1 MIFQLFNMENRL
13 RRLTEQLFDSTL
25 NQRISRRKALS
36 DLARI
41 AGTAALSFVAGGLI
55 GYLLAPRKE
64 EKITKTITKTK
75 TAYSTKTITETQ
87 TFTQTQTVTKT
98 VTKTESLEIK
108 IEPSIGYNAT
118 KKDLEAE
125 LKIESDDR
133 LDKLSIEY
141 SNPNLSDSIVLN
153 DFRDDRVNF
162 CLGRYPG
169 ETLVR
174 VYGEKDGLKKEEIF
188 SLKAF
193 LSESEIDQSSLGRS
207 NLQHL
212 ADFLLKDSKY
222 CGSVPFE
229 KLVKEFR
236 EMNEIANAI
245 GLNQIN
251 DASAHYLKELERYLS
266 SEDLKYQDI
275 LNGLA
280 TVLSAI
286 NAYPTIAY
294 GNWVEDFDRAEFLIN
309 GYRAYLLSKLLREVE
324 SDVEHVYAARTM
336 VDQIDALAK
345 CLMVDPWEVLEYE
358 GNKLQLWD
366 LAKQLFQ
373 KHLKFEAGGK
383 RASVKAKD
391 LLKRW
396 SNREKI
402 NNRHIYLAMREV
414 QLPPYAIIYDVEK
427 MMYGHDYNKE
437 IPLDPVAKFPKK
449 EGLNILRKFVEK
461 YDYYNKELNEFV
473 KNPTKKIWTGLVWES
488 PQKHIEW
495 YLNPNEAWNKK
506 YFPNST
512 KEAYEDC
519 YKTLFFEGSL
529 EARIP
534 IIMYGVSLLTRK
546 GYEEGRV
553 EGNILFSSYLGYPVF
568 RVGVDYPKNTDRG
581 DANHGEFSFI
591 LNEKDENLLYQRNK
605 DELFIEDKYTY
616 SLFFLWTRKPALE
629 KDQAELGEI
638 EDINIC
644 LPLEHH
650 YTGPF
655 YAGATVY
662 WLKGGPQ
669 AKQKG

>member
-1 MIFQLFNMENRL
+1 M
-13 RRLTEQLFDSTL
+13 
-25 NQRISRRKALS
+25 
-36 DLARI
+36 
-41 AGTAALSFVAGGLI
+41 
-55 GYLLAPRKE
+55 
-64 EKITKTITKTK
+64 
-75 TAYSTKTITETQ
+75 TET
-87 TFTQTQTVTKT
+87 FTKT
-98 VTKTESLEIK
+98 VRPTISVEVQVGKS
-108 IEPSIGYNAT
+108 YNVTAR
-118 KKDLEAE
+118 DYEVGLRISSSEA
-125 LKIESDDR
+125 
-133 LDKLSIEY
+133 LS
-141 SNPNLSDSIVLN
+141 
-153 DFRDDRVNF
+153 
-162 CLGRYPG
+162 
-169 ETLVR
+169 
-174 VYGEKDGLKKEEIF
+174 GLKAYYENASISGVLDRWEEKAGAYYSSFLTGREIGEQRIRLEVEKNGAKAEEEF
-188 SLKAF
+188 SINVG
-193 LSESEIDQSSLGRS
+193 LSEDEIAQSSLDR
-207 NLQHL
+207 NCLK
-212 ADFLLKDSKY
+212 LLWRDLLEDVELSLDREELFRKEY
-222 CGSVPFE
+222 EIVNSVD
-229 KLVKEFR
+229 LKEVGK
-236 EMNEIANAI
+236 A
-245 GLNQIN
+245 
-251 DASAHYLKELERYLS
+251 ASLYLKQLSTYLVSSKKDHKPILKGLEV
-266 SEDLKYQDI
+266 
-275 LNGLA
+275 
-280 TVLSAI
+280 VLPAV
-286 NAYPTIAY
+286 NAYPAVVY
-294 GNWVEDFDRAEFLIN
+294 GNWVEDWDRAEFLISD
-309 GYRAYLLSKLLREVE
+309 YRAYLLPRLLSEVE
-324 SDVEHVYAARTM
+324 SDIEHVYAARAM
-336 VDQIDALAK
+336 VDQIDAVAK
-345 CLMVDPWEVLEYE
+345 CLMIDPWDVLEYE

-366 LAKQLFQ
+366 LAKRLFQ
-373 KHLKFEAGGK
+373 KHLRFEAEGK

-414 QLPPYAIIYDVEK
+414 QLPPYALIYDVER

-437 IPLDPVAKFPKK
+437 IPLGPVANFPKK

-553 EGNILFSSYLGYPVF
+553 EGNILFSSYLGYPAF

-581 DANHGEFSFI
+581 GANHGEFSFI
-591 LNEKDENLLYQRNK
+591 LNEKDENLLNQRNK

-616 SLFFLWTRKPALE
+616 SRFFLWTRKPALE
-629 KDQAELGEI
+629 KDQVELGEI

-644 LPLEHH
+644 LPVEHH

-655 YAGATVY
+655 YAGVTVY
-662 WLKGGPQ
+662 WIKGGPQ